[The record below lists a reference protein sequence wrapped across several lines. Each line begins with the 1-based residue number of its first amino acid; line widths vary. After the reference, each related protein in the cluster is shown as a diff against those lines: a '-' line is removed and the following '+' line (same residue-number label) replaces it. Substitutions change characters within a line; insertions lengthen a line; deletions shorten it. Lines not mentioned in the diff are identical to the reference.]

1 MALEMTNDE
10 FTTLVKMF
18 NLKST
23 YTWTSSKDKIW
34 IIETWQS
41 EANPFIRMIK
51 TFEFDEEKLAFIP
64 EKKRMKLLEKMMQEA
79 VDVENYEFA
88 AKLRD
93 VIAEL
98 K

>member
-23 YTWTSSKDKIW
+23 YTWTSNEDKIW

-41 EANPFIRMIK
+41 EANPFIRMTK
-51 TFEFDEEKLAFIP
+51 TFEFDEEKLSLIP
-64 EKKRMKLLEKMMQEA
+64 EKKRMKLLKKMMQEA

-93 VIAEL
+93 MVNV
-98 K
+98 